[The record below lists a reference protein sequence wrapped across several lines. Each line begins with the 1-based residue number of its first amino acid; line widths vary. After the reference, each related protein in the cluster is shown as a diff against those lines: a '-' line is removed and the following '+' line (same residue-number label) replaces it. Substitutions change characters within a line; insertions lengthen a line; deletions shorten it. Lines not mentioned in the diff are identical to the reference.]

1 MQTTL
6 GTRHQQIETVV
17 CDMDNTLFDL
27 VGAKLEACRCVVDY
41 LGAGDPEALFLQF
54 LNGVYGFED
63 HRNIRDYLEA
73 LGVYQPRTF
82 EVCCRTYED
91 VKLDLVEPY
100 PGVEETL
107 RCLQDAGIR
116 LAVAT
121 DAESVQADR
130 RLRKT
135 GLIDFFEVVVT
146 PEVSG
151 RRKPEPGDDG
161 GRQPKAR
168 YRTRA
173 ATWHGDRVCC
183 LRRLAPEQG
192 GGRCGRHRPCGVLRN
207 PGPRGHPGPV
217 VDRFT
222 LFWWSRCAEDCRRTR
237 KATREDAKG
246 SNWEEIH
253 GLRVFALNARG
264 GIV

>member
-82 EVCCRTYED
+82 EVCCRTYEG

-151 RRKPEPGDDG
+151 RRKPEPDSLLY
-161 GRQPKAR
+161 A
-168 YRTRA
+168 
-173 ATWHGDRVCC
+173 
-183 LRRLAPEQG
+183 LRRLDAVPEEAMMVGDSPRRDIAP
-192 GGRCGRHRPCGVLRN
+192 GRQLGMVTAFAAYGDWRRSSAADVAADIVLAEFSEILGHVGVPGR
-207 PGPRGHPGPV
+207 
-217 VDRFT
+217 
-222 LFWWSRCAEDCRRTR
+222 
-237 KATREDAKG
+237 
-246 SNWEEIH
+246 
-253 GLRVFALNARG
+253 
-264 GIV
+264 

>member
-1 MQTTL
+1 
-6 GTRHQQIETVV
+6 
-17 CDMDNTLFDL
+17 MDNTLFDL

-82 EVCCRTYED
+82 EVCCRTYEG

-151 RRKPEPGDDG
+151 RRKPEPDSLLY
-161 GRQPKAR
+161 A
-168 YRTRA
+168 
-173 ATWHGDRVCC
+173 
-183 LRRLAPEQG
+183 LRRLDAVPEEAMMVGDSPRRDIAP
-192 GGRCGRHRPCGVLRN
+192 GRQLGMVTAFAAYGDWRRSSAADVAADIVLAEFSEILGHVGIPGR
-207 PGPRGHPGPV
+207 
-217 VDRFT
+217 
-222 LFWWSRCAEDCRRTR
+222 
-237 KATREDAKG
+237 
-246 SNWEEIH
+246 
-253 GLRVFALNARG
+253 
-264 GIV
+264 

>member
-82 EVCCRTYED
+82 EVCCRTYEG

-151 RRKPEPGDDG
+151 RRKPEPDSLLY
-161 GRQPKAR
+161 A
-168 YRTRA
+168 
-173 ATWHGDRVCC
+173 
-183 LRRLAPEQG
+183 LRRLDAVPEEAMMVGDSPRRDIAP
-192 GGRCGRHRPCGVLRN
+192 GRQLGMVTAFAAYGDWRRSRAADVAADIVLAEFSEILDHVGIPGR
-207 PGPRGHPGPV
+207 
-217 VDRFT
+217 
-222 LFWWSRCAEDCRRTR
+222 
-237 KATREDAKG
+237 
-246 SNWEEIH
+246 
-253 GLRVFALNARG
+253 
-264 GIV
+264 